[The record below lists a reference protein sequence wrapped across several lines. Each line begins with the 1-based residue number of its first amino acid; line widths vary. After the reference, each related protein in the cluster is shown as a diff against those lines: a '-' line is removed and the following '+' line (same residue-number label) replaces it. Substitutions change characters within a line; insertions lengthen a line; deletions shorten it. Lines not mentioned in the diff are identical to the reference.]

1 MYSIFADGNLI
12 YSPVVAQ
19 QGYAV
24 QDPVLNMEV
33 NKAGSL
39 EFTVPVTNPSY
50 NSYQKLK
57 TIITIE
63 KDGEVYWR
71 GRVLNDQKDTYLNKS
86 VFCEGELAFL
96 NDGCI
101 RPYSFVSTAGTSSGS
116 SSGIDMATVEQ
127 VANEVINGDWGDGGE
142 RYAALTNAGYNYD
155 MIQAYVNHILLG
167 TPFNPADWGIGIDI
181 PPSPGTPAESPCKQ
195 YLNYILGEYCNW
207 ATTERKIF
215 AGNVVGFDNV
225 PTISIT
231 NESFSDPLTEL
242 TNNLVEVYGG
252 YFKLRHSNGQTY
264 LDYYNSIDTVCE
276 QEITFG
282 INLVEYSDYVDA
294 SEIFTLLIPLGAT
307 LENGDRVTITSV
319 NNGNDYISS
328 QTGISLF
335 GVIIQGVEF
344 SEITDPAT
352 LLTYATQYLESAIA
366 EATTITISAIDL
378 TLLGVA
384 TEAIDVG
391 MYIVVNAP
399 VYQLDTIFMCSSITL
414 NLADPSQNVY
424 TLGSQLTTLSGQQ
437 ASTSSKMAS
446 SSSGSAGSVE
456 TSVSKLLFLNAEG
469 WAGTMTLVDSVELF
483 SFVEIALISGSQRW
497 TQRAFTGNKIT
508 AQVPVNWSSTGTIV
522 AFNGTQASLTNA
534 GSIKVERIYGW
545 Y

>member
-1 MYSIFADGNLI
+1 MY
-12 YSPVVAQ
+12 
-19 QGYAV
+19 
-24 QDPVLNMEV
+24 
-33 NKAGSL
+33 
-39 EFTVPVTNPSY
+39 
-50 NSYQKLK
+50 
-57 TIITIE
+57 
-63 KDGEVYWR
+63 
-71 GRVLNDQKDTYLNKS
+71 
-86 VFCEGELAFL
+86 
-96 NDGCI
+96 
-101 RPYSFVSTAGTSSGS
+101 
-116 SSGIDMATVEQ
+116 
-127 VANEVINGDWGDGGE
+127 
-142 RYAALTNAGYNYD
+142 
-155 MIQAYVNHILLG
+155 
-167 TPFNPADWGIGIDI
+167 
-181 PPSPGTPAESPCKQ
+181 CK
-195 YLNYILGEYCNW
+195 W

-215 AGNVVGFDNV
+215 AGNAVGFDDV

-242 TNNLVEVYGG
+242 TNNLIEVHGG

-294 SEIFTLLIPLGAT
+294 SEIFTVLIPLGAT

-328 QTGISLF
+328 QTGINLF

-344 SEITDPAT
+344 SEITDPTT

-366 EATTITISAIDL
+366 EATTITISAVDL

-391 MYIVVNAP
+391 MYVVVNAP
-399 VYQLDTIFMCSSITL
+399 VYQLDTIFMCSSIAL

-446 SSSGSAGSVE
+446 SSNASAGSVE

-483 SFVEIALISGSQRW
+483 SFVEIALMSGNQRW
-497 TQRAFTGNKIT
+497 TQRAFTGNKPST
-508 AQVPVNWSSTGTIV
+508 QVPVSWSTTGSV
-522 AFNGTQASLTNA
+522 VSFNGTQASLTNA
-534 GSIKVERIYGW
+534 GSVKVERIYGW